1 MCLYA
6 LQVHVKHIGRWLL
19 TSCMYTTSGKRPS
32 LPKARPPPSHHHR
45 HLPMTPL
52 SDVVGHTLNNRYKND
67 MNRPMTN
74 DIPDYSGAEVLDPPM
89 RPISPMGLDYTY
101 SVGGGGQSY
110 DYPSSF
116 RPTTGYSNY
125 DDGYTSNPMRGRPAL
140 PPTYDTYDDYDSF
153 GFGGMGASSGD
164 NGGFQP
170 YEDGSVRTGKRRF
183 PLAMGSVGTTT
194 TTTAAT
200 PFGAGTPTLTPP
212 SSADKTATYFDPML
226 SVQGFKNDA
235 SDKGFFTLPTTT
247 ASTPSTVDKDTN
259 KKYALNNNIRV
270 RRRKKPT
277 QMKRKPMSSSQER
290 VGGFARLF
298 SRNGSFCHMMT
309 IVKSP
314 YFSKKE
320 PIDIT
325 VDPIGALERIKE
337 ESKRKRFGI
346 SSERKMMDDDS
357 SNEEADPFS
366 GFGSSR

>member
-1 MCLYA
+1 
-6 LQVHVKHIGRWLL
+6 
-19 TSCMYTTSGKRPS
+19 MYTTSGKRPS

-67 MNRPMTN
+67 MNRPMAN

-116 RPTTGYSNY
+116 RPTTGYNNY
-125 DDGYTSNPMRGRPAL
+125 DNGYTSNSMRGRPAL
-140 PPTYDTYDDYDSF
+140 SPTYDNYDDYDSF
-153 GFGGMGASSGD
+153 GFGGMGSSSGD

-170 YEDGSVRTGKRRF
+170 FEDGGVRTGKRRF

-235 SDKGFFTLPTTT
+235 SDNGFFTLPTTT
-247 ASTPSTVDKDTN
+247 TSTPSTVDKDTN

-298 SRNGSFCHMMT
+298 SRNGSLSHNYCESFL
-309 IVKSP
+309 
-314 YFSKKE
+314 KE

-325 VDPIGALERIKE
+325 VDPIGALRVARSVGLIGVVTMA
-337 ESKRKRFGI
+337 SMRMGCT
-346 SSERKMMDDDS
+346 SH
-357 SNEEADPFS
+357 
-366 GFGSSR
+366 GQ